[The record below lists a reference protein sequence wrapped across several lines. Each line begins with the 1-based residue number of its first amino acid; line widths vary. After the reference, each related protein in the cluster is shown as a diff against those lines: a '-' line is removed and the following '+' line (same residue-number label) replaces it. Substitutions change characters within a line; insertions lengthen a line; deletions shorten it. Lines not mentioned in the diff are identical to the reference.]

1 MNKPTTKHILKT
13 TEKWNRDWL
22 LDDTEESLTIA
33 SGEITE
39 LWLHRKRSVLIFQ
52 RHIPKFLGVKVMT
65 LAIFFKIFQHK
76 ELGGALVVTC

>member
-1 MNKPTTKHILKT
+1 MQT
-13 TEKWNRDWL
+13 TEKLNRDWL

-39 LWLHRKRSVLIFQ
+39 LWLHRKWSVLIFQ

-65 LAIFFKIFQHK
+65 LTIFFKILQHK
-76 ELGGALVVTC
+76 ELDGALVVAC